1 MRKILAAFI
10 LSALSVT
17 GASAQAE
24 TLTPKQVIINML
36 ELMRSGQ
43 TVKNM
48 ETYYWDDFV
57 MEGPFALPEPV
68 RLEGKDH
75 IIDLVKQAEAARGN
89 KLPPMYQNIEVRD
102 LKIHETTDPELVI
115 AEWTYRSHYDGKVLD
130 TANIVVTRVRDGK
143 IVSTRDYH
151 DSVRRAIGFGNGGEL
166 IAKIQEMMKTS
177 SPQSK

>member
-1 MRKILAAFI
+1 
-10 LSALSVT
+10 
-17 GASAQAE
+17 
-24 TLTPKQVIINML
+24 
-36 ELMRSGQ
+36 
-43 TVKNM
+43 
-48 ETYYWDDFV
+48 
-57 MEGPFALPEPV
+57 
-68 RLEGKDH
+68 
-75 IIDLVKQAEAARGN
+75 
-89 KLPPMYQNIEVRD
+89 MYQNIEVRD